1 MAAHDVTRWVDHLR
15 SRLSDPNANNVWR
28 ALLRSRSGTI
38 GIAIVLVHLFIALIA
53 PAIIPYDPTAQSAA
67 RTFQPPS
74 LEHPFG
80 TDQLGRD
87 VFSRVLM
94 GGQTALAVTLISSSL
109 AILWGGLVGIALGL
123 VGGRADELIMRLVDA
138 LLAIPWLL
146 FLLLVVS
153 VLGRTNAVLIGVLA
167 FFYGLPAIRIVRA
180 ATLDFVARD
189 FITAARIRGERTI
202 TIIRRELLPNV
213 LDVLLVEG
221 AMQWSWM
228 LLGFSSLS
236 FLGFGVQPPTPDWG
250 LMISDNTRTFSLYP
264 WATFYPLIALSSLII
279 GINLAADA
287 LAKALGLDRAQG
299 APV

>member
-1 MAAHDVTRWVDHLR
+1 MNRLR
-15 SRLSDPNANNVWR
+15 DRLSEPSPGSVWR
-28 ALLRSRSGTI
+28 SLLRSRSGTI
-38 GIAIVLVHLFIALIA
+38 GIAVVLVHLVIALIA
-53 PAIIPYDPTAQSAA
+53 PAIIPHDPALQSAA
-67 RTFQPPS
+67 RAFQPPS

-94 GGQTALAVTLISSSL
+94 GGQTALGVTLISSAL
-109 AILWGGLVGIALGL
+109 AIIWGGTVGIALGL
-123 VGGRADELIMRLVDA
+123 IGGRVDELMMRLVDA

-153 VLGRTNAVLIGVLA
+153 VLGKNNAVLIAVLT

-180 ATLDFVARD
+180 GTLDFVARD
-189 FITAARIRGERTI
+189 FITAARVRGERTI

-213 LDVLLVEG
+213 LDILLVEG

-264 WATFYPLIALSSLII
+264 WATFFPLIALSSLII

-299 APV
+299 APL

>member
-1 MAAHDVTRWVDHLR
+1 MVIMLIHL
-15 SRLSDPNANNVWR
+15 V
-28 ALLRSRSGTI
+28 
-38 GIAIVLVHLFIALIA
+38 IALIA
-53 PAIIPYDPTAQSAA
+53 PAVIPYDPAAQSAA
-67 RTFQPPS
+67 RAFQPPS

-94 GGQTALAVTLISSSL
+94 GGQTALAVTLISSAL
-109 AILWGGLVGIALGL
+109 AILWGGMVGIALGL
-123 VGGRADELIMRLVDA
+123 IGGRLDELIMRLVDA

-146 FLLLVVS
+146 FLLLIVS
-153 VLGRTNAVLIGVLA
+153 ILGKNNTVLIVVLT

-180 ATLDFVARD
+180 GTLDFVARD
-189 FITAARIRGERTI
+189 FIAAARVRGEPTLTI
-202 TIIRRELLPNV
+202 VRRELLPNV
-213 LDVLLVEG
+213 LDILLVEG

>member
-1 MAAHDVTRWVDHLR
+1 MAAADITQWVNSLR
-15 SRLSDPNANNVWR
+15 DRLSEPHASSVWR
-28 ALLRSRSGTI
+28 SLLRSRSGASGT
-38 GIAIVLVHLFIALIA
+38 AIVLVHLVIALIA
-53 PAIIPYDPTAQSAA
+53 PAIIPHDPTLQSAA

-87 VFSRVLM
+87 VFSRVLL
-94 GGQTALAVTLISSSL
+94 GGQTALAVTLISSAL
-109 AILWGGLVGIALGL
+109 AIIWGGMAGIALGL
-123 VGGRADELIMRLVDA
+123 VGGRLDELAMRLVDA
-138 LLAIPWLL
+138 FLAIPWLL
-146 FLLLVVS
+146 FLLLAVS
-153 VLGRTNAVLIGVLA
+153 VLGKTNTVLILVLT

-180 ATLDFVARD
+180 GTLDFVARD
-189 FITAARIRGERTI
+189 FITAARVRGEKMI

-213 LDVLLVEG
+213 LDILLVEG

-250 LMISDNTRTFSLYP
+250 LMISENTRTFSLYP
-264 WATFYPLIALSSLII
+264 WATFFPLIALSSLII

>member
-1 MAAHDVTRWVDHLR
+1 MNRLR
-15 SRLSDPNANNVWR
+15 DKLSDPQSSGILR
-28 ALLRSRSGTI
+28 ALLRSRSGMI
-38 GIAIVLVHLFIALIA
+38 GMVIMLIHLVIALIA
-53 PAIIPYDPTAQSAA
+53 PAVIPYDPAAQSAA
-67 RTFQPPS
+67 RAFQPPS

-94 GGQTALAVTLISSSL
+94 GGQTALAVTLISSAL
-109 AILWGGLVGIALGL
+109 AILWGGMVGIALGL
-123 VGGRADELIMRLVDA
+123 IGGRLDELIMRLVDA

-146 FLLLVVS
+146 FLLLIVS
-153 VLGRTNAVLIGVLA
+153 ILGKNNTVLIVVLT

-180 ATLDFVARD
+180 GTLDFVARD
-189 FITAARIRGERTI
+189 FIAAARVRGEPTLTI
-202 TIIRRELLPNV
+202 VRRELLPNV
-213 LDVLLVEG
+213 LDILLVEG